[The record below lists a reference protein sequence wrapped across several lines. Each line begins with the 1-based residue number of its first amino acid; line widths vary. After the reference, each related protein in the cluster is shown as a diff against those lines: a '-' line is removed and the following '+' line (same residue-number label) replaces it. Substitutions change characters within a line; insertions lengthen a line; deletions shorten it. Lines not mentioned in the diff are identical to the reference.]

1 MGGDIVVVSES
12 GRGSTF
18 TVTLPS
24 ANYSGNSAV
33 DANPRQLAA
42 SR

>member
-18 TVTLPS
+18 TVTLPIVS
-24 ANYSGNSAV
+24 DSGKFAVEANS
-33 DANPRQLAA
+33 RQLTA

>member
-12 GRGSTF
+12 GCGSTF
-18 TVTLPS
+18 TVTLPI
-24 ANYSGNSAV
+24 ANDSGDSAV
-33 DANPRQLAA
+33 DPNPRQLAA